1 MKTLSICLFAALSLL
16 AGCADMRVI
25 DSEVQT
31 TAALAADSAN
41 LTGAK
46 FRFERLP
53 SQAKLPRTQ
62 EVEAMVL
69 VALNRVGLVRDDAAP
84 RYSVLPGMRVQAV
97 SADRWERP
105 IGHPFS
111 RRGPI
116 VGPDTRF
123 PSAPRY
129 RREVHLLIRDL
140 RSGNIVYETHAVNVS
155 SWSDTDAVLAAML
168 EAALQG
174 FPQAPEGVRTVSVEI
189 PTQ

>member
-1 MKTLSICLFAALSLL
+1 MRTLSLCLLAALSLL

-25 DSEVQT
+25 ESEVQT
-31 TAALAADSAN
+31 TAAPNAGAAN
-41 LTGAK
+41 LTAAK
-46 FRFERLP
+46 YRFERLP
-53 SQAKLPRTQ
+53 SQAKLARTR
-62 EVEAMVL
+62 EVEALVQ

-84 RYSVLPGMRVQAV
+84 RYSVLPGMREQVV
-97 SADRWERP
+97 SAGRWERP
-105 IGHPFS
+105 ITDPFY
-111 RRGPI
+111 RRGRI
-116 VGPDTRF
+116 VAPDTRF

-140 RSGNIVYETHAVNVS
+140 RSGTIVYETHAVNVS

-174 FPQAPEGVRTVSVEI
+174 FPQAPEGVRTVSIEI